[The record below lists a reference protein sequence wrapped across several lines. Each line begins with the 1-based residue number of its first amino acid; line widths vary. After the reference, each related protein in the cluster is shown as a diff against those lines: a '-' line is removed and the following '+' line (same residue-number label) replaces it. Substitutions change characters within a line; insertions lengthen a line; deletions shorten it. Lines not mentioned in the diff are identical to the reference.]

1 MVVASPI
8 LKKKV
13 SSPKGSPKAE
23 GKVKGAD
30 SVLKGS
36 VKKLQLPEDDGTP
49 VTITKVRKI
58 VKSQITRLQP
68 KIVKKVS
75 KAVQPFDP
83 RAMLAKI
90 FKGGLGQLE
99 AFAKSLQSLKKP
111 LQEIFKFIDKAK
123 KIFVSLLKKLTKIN
137 LSPKTESAKEPKKKK
152 GGLIQNIL
160 KGAATLGLIALT
172 TWGVSKLLKK
182 GRESQ
187 KVKPGSKVTP
197 IEPVEGT
204 ELLNKKEIKKF
215 NKAVKTLQETIWNF
229 EDQVKK
235 AAKGKDP
242 EGEEVKPETGE
253 EQEKPKSLAGTT
265 QTALI
270 PGEEAPSELNVILP
284 RDETSTA
291 AAQKLQVIPHQE
303 TDSTVTTKEKVIPE
317 TTGSSGGVKVA
328 DHGDGGG
335 AGESTVQKSTP
346 LTTSNVLSTK
356 PAKEDGTDGKEGMKG
371 KRGESGATGAMRW
384 IKGIGDLMTFN
395 MNDWDGKNTNIETPE
410 GEKPK
415 GVMKVMAKI
424 FDGLTGDTWNAD
436 KENQT
441 KVEPSK
447 DDSNIRKDN
456 SLEVSQQ
463 ADSSTD
469 VETNENIIPV
479 PLGTDPNQVA
489 KQGTQPIASAQ
500 DTSNSSRVPFL
511 LPFDNNNIAIMY
523 SKNTYNIVDAL

>member
-8 LKKKV
+8 LNRKI
-13 SSPKGSPKAE
+13 SSSKGSPKTE

-36 VKKLQLPEDDGTP
+36 IKKLQLPEDDGTP
-49 VTITKVRKI
+49 VTVTKVRKI

-137 LSPKTESAKEPKKKK
+137 LSPKTQSAKEPKKKK

-242 EGEEVKPETGE
+242 EEEEVKPENGE

-270 PGEEAPSELNVILP
+270 PGEAPAELDVILP
-284 RDETSTA
+284 REDETSA
-291 AAQKLQVIPHQE
+291 APVQKLQVIPYQE
-303 TDSTVTTKEKVIPE
+303 PDSTVTTKDKVIPE

-328 DHGDGGG
+328 DHGDGDGT
-335 AGESTVQKSTP
+335 GESTVQQSTP

-356 PAKEDGTDGKEGMKG
+356 PAAEGTDGKEGMKG
-371 KRGESGATGAMRW
+371 KRGESGHTGISAVVR
-384 IKGIGDLMTFN
+384 GIGDLFTFN
-395 MNDWDGKNTNIETPE
+395 AFDFDKKNTNIETPE

-415 GVMKVMAKI
+415 GVMNVLAKI

-447 DDSNIRKDN
+447 GDSNIRKDN
-456 SLEVSQQ
+456 SLGVSQQ
-463 ADSSTD
+463 ADASTD

-479 PLGTDPNQVA
+479 PLGTDPNKA
-489 KQGTQPIASAQ
+489 ARQGTQPIASTQ

>member
-8 LKKKV
+8 LNRKI
-13 SSPKGSPKAE
+13 SSSKGSPKTE

-36 VKKLQLPEDDGTP
+36 IKKLQLPEDDGTP
-49 VTITKVRKI
+49 VTVTKVRKI
-58 VKSQITRLQP
+58 VKSQIIRLQP

-137 LSPKTESAKEPKKKK
+137 LSPKTQSAKEPKKKK

-182 GRESQ
+182 GKESQ

-235 AAKGKDP
+235 AAKGKEKP
-242 EGEEVKPETGE
+242 EEEEVKPETGE

-270 PGEEAPSELNVILP
+270 PGEEAPAELDVILP
-284 RDETSTA
+284 RDETSA
-291 AAQKLQVIPHQE
+291 AAPQKLETIPYQE
-303 TDSTVTTKEKVIPE
+303 PDSTVTTKDKVIPE

-328 DHGDGGG
+328 DHGDGDGT
-335 AGESTVQKSTP
+335 GESTVQQSTP

-356 PAKEDGTDGKEGMKG
+356 PAAEGTDGKEGMKG
-371 KRGESGATGAMRW
+371 KRGESGHTGMSRW
-384 IKGIGDLMTFN
+384 LRGIGDVATLN
-395 MNDWDGKNTNIETPE
+395 MLDLDGKNTNIETPE

-447 DDSNIRKDN
+447 GDSNIRKDN
-456 SLEVSQQ
+456 SLGVSQQ

-479 PLGTDPNQVA
+479 PLGTDPNKA
-489 KQGTQPIASAQ
+489 ARQGTQPIASTQ